1 MRLRGLVVLVLVG
14 GVGYWIY
21 KTRPT
26 VTSFVDGL
34 TRPLMGSRAVVKE
47 SESKRVV
54 SEALPAAP
62 EGEEVKLTMIREGM
76 KKAEVEELLGKPD
89 SFQQFDDEGRIRF
102 RAIYVTAR
110 RILVYS
116 EEGRVVS
123 IAVTVP

>member
-1 MRLRGLVVLVLVG
+1 MRLRGLVILVLVA

-26 VTSFVDGL
+26 VTSFVDDL

-62 EGEEVKLTMIREGM
+62 EGDEVKLTMIHEGM
-76 KKAEVEELLGKPD
+76 KKAEIEELLGKPD
-89 SFQQFDDEGRIRF
+89 SYQQFDDEGRVRF

-110 RILVYS
+110 RIIVY

-123 IAVTVP
+123 IAVGVQ

>member
-1 MRLRGLVVLVLVG
+1 MRLRGLVILVLVA

-26 VTSFVDGL
+26 VTSFVDDL

-62 EGEEVKLTMIREGM
+62 EGDEVKLTMIHEGM

-89 SFQQFDDEGRIRF
+89 SYQQFDDEGRARF

-110 RILVYS
+110 RIIVY
-116 EEGRVVS
+116 EEGLVVS
-123 IAVTVP
+123 IAVGVQ